1 MAQLSGKIG
10 TQGFG
15 GRRYSST
22 MKRHPLLLTLGLCA
36 AGAFAQPLQH
46 AGSGA
51 DRQAE
56 REQRRAELR
65 TALQAKRQ
73 AEAPTSRAYGPPTAG
88 RHLSPRELAE
98 MRQQLR
104 QQQAESQRYR
114 P

>member
-1 MAQLSGKIG
+1 
-10 TQGFG
+10 
-15 GRRYSST
+15 
-22 MKRHPLLLTLGLCA
+22 MKRHRLLLTLWLCA
-36 AGAFAQPLQH
+36 AGAFAQPLQN
-46 AGSGA
+46 AVSGA

-56 REQRRAELR
+56 REQRRVELR
-65 TALQAKRQ
+65 IALQAKRQ
-73 AEAPTSRAYGPPTAG
+73 VEATSSRAYGTAPAG

>member
-1 MAQLSGKIG
+1 
-10 TQGFG
+10 
-15 GRRYSST
+15 

-36 AGAFAQPLQH
+36 AGAFAQPLQN
-46 AGSGA
+46 AAPGA
-51 DRQAE
+51 DRQAA

-65 TALQAKRQ
+65 IALQANRQ
-73 AEAPTSRAYGPPTAG
+73 VEVQNTRSFAPPPAG

-104 QQQAESQRYR
+104 QQQAENQRYR